1 MKKVIAQNAE
11 ELGKLASVHAADLI
25 KKAITETGS
34 CRLLLSTAASQFE
47 TLANLQKKDIEW
59 SKVEVFHLDEYIGL
73 PENHGASFVRYLK
86 ERFLDDIDPVKAAYF
101 IDGKVSPDEAIAK
114 VSTEIRRAR
123 IDVALIGIGENAH
136 IAFNDPPADFITKEA
151 YKIVKLDEACRR
163 QQLGEGWFPT
173 LDDVP
178 ETAISMT
185 IYQILQRGCCTLI
198 CNSRLFF
205 SPLPRSPD
213 AHPGFRPAVVQP
225 IENRQKKQER
235 RTKNVASALLFWYN

>member
-185 IYQILQRGCCTLI
+185 IYQILQSTAIISAVPHKQKAKAVFETINNEPTPDIPATILKTHPDWTLYLDN
-198 CNSRLFF
+198 NS
-205 SPLPRSPD
+205 
-213 AHPGFRPAVVQP
+213 
-225 IENRQKKQER
+225 
-235 RTKNVASALLFWYN
+235 ASLL